1 MDVLPTVEADD
12 LKALLDG
19 SPLDIGP
26 VVKGEESLDVGLDLV
41 HGDAGAVKG
50 RPRVVSVQGVA
61 FGPFDGVLHR
71 LNPSLEYL
79 GADDLRA
86 VAILRT
92 VQSALAG
99 NFVLAI
105 VSSGR
110 VEDEFAGLFVVRRI
124 ALVRSID
131 EDWTRGAI
139 LLDLFHVDAFSH
151 DESIVVVL
159 SGGEPVD
166 TMLSVHLEILVLLN
180 GVGLPDC
187 RVLFS
192 VAPAKLLASRL
203 REHGEALPYK
213 SVASFLG
220 PLRIAFDVVRCSLLG
235 WEPAVQ
241 TRLALKIRV
250 TGLVS
255 SDLGLAR
262 RNERNNVTLGAVL
275 LIGTVRVL
283 EAGLSIGSADA
294 VSTFAIHGE
303 ALRTVVALSARQQ
316 VVSQSFVLSA
326 EGLSAF
332 LVELRPFLRQV
343 SVVVVVSGLSG
354 QVLVH
359 LLNPSVVIGWK
370 VEHANSL
377 PFKGLKQVN
386 RVLATLCLEASSRGR
401 DIMLEADLVWETFE
415 FGLGL
420 HAF

>member
-1 MDVLPTVEADD
+1 LDVLPTVEADD

-26 VVKGEESLDVGLDLV
+26 VVKREQGLDVGLDLV
-41 HGDAGAVKG
+41 HRDAGAVKG
-50 RPRVVSVQGVA
+50 SSRVVSVQGVA
-61 FGPFDGVLHR
+61 VGSFDGVLHR

-105 VSSGR
+105 VSSRR
-110 VEDEFAGLFVVRRI
+110 VKDEFARLFVVRRI

-131 EDWTRGAI
+131 EDWTRRAI
-139 LLDLFHVDAFSH
+139 LLDLLHIDAFSH

-159 SGGEPVD
+159 SSGKAVD
-166 TMLSVHLEILVLLN
+166 TMLSVHLEVLVLLN

-192 VAPAKLLASRL
+192 VAPAKLLARRL
-203 REHGEALPYK
+203 REHGKALPYK

-220 PLRIAFDVVRCSLLG
+220 PLRIAFDVVRRSLLG

-241 TRLALKIRV
+241 TRLALKIRI

-255 SDLGLAR
+255 SDLGLAG

-283 EAGLSIGSADA
+283 EAGLSIGSPDAD
-294 VSTFAIHGE
+294 STIAFHGE
-303 ALRTVVALSARQQ
+303 ALRTVIALSARQQ

-326 EGLSAF
+326 EGLCAF
-332 LVELRPFLRQV
+332 LVELRPSLGQV
-343 SVVVVVSGLSG
+343 SVVVVVSSLS
-354 QVLVH
+354 
-359 LLNPSVVIGWK
+359 
-370 VEHANSL
+370 
-377 PFKGLKQVN
+377 
-386 RVLATLCLEASSRGR
+386 R
-401 DIMLEADLVWETFE
+401 
-415 FGLGL
+415 
-420 HAF
+420 